1 MAGAPGGYTRR
12 VSTLL
17 HPGDILPTLQLP
29 LVGGGAVSVG
39 TNRNHSQVLVLT
51 HPRPCDDCLTAL
63 AALAGIADRV
73 RVEKA
78 AVMAVVTPSCSSTA
92 LPVPAVVDDGTLRRH
107 LGADG
112 EPVVAVVDRFGQL
125 FARAEAGP
133 GHRFPDHDE
142 VLATL
147 LNIAISC
154 PECGVPDVPCSS
166 TLPEPGTFS
175 GGMRIGQT

>member
-1 MAGAPGGYTRR
+1 M
-12 VSTLL
+12 LQL
-17 HPGDILPTLQLP
+17 GDILPTVELP
-29 LVGGGAVSVG
+29 LLGGGAESVG
-39 TNRNHSQVLVLT
+39 TNRSHSQVLVLA
-51 HPRPCDDCLTAL
+51 HPRPCDGCFAAL

-78 AVMAVVTPSCSSTA
+78 AVMAVVTPGWSSTA
-92 LPVPAVVDDGTLRRH
+92 SLPVPAVVDDGTLRSH
-107 LGADG
+107 LGPDG
-112 EPVVAVVDRFGQL
+112 EPVIAVVDRFGQL

-133 GHRFPDHDE
+133 EHRFPHHDE

-166 TLPEPGTFS
+166 TLPEPGTLS